1 MEIRNDVHADAARIQ
16 NEIKTHLGLKSS
28 ELIFEYSML
37 EGGKSKL
44 DLITIN
50 PRHNQSFLFR
60 TEIGLNKIEALL
72 KMLDYVQNYREKDY
86 SYTIQWIAKEMKELQ
101 TSYFRARNMY
111 DALDKLYYGRD
122 VNTITVYSCVL
133 NPMT

>member
-1 MEIRNDVHADAARIQ
+1 MEIRTDVHADAARVQ
-16 NEIKTHLGLKSS
+16 NELKTYLGLKSS
-28 ELIFEYSML
+28 ELIFEYTTL
-37 EGGKSKL
+37 EGGKAKL
-44 DLITIN
+44 DLITVN

-60 TEIGLNKIEALL
+60 TEVGLDKVDALG
-72 KMLDYVQNYREKDY
+72 KMLDYVKSYREKEY
-86 SYTIQWIAKEMKELQ
+86 SYTVQWISKEMKELQ

-122 VNTITVYSCVL
+122 MNTITVYSCVL